1 MKKMVTVCNCDL
13 CGKEITN
20 EKRFIVRLGVGS
32 WDDDDNMEVKHEKD
46 LCDACYSTLFDL
58 LESDDDNTVKTEVK
72 RRSRRGGNKR
82 RDKELYDKVW
92 ELYADGYSYMD
103 ICTKLDIPYS
113 KVAYIIKVFRA
124 ERDIERKTEEVEV
137 AEPETKIQMDP
148 ITVDKE
154 GFLII

>member
-1 MKKMVTVCNCDL
+1 MKKFVTVCNCDL

-32 WDDDDNMEVKHEKD
+32 WDDDNMEVKHEKD

-72 RRSRRGGNKR
+72 RRSRREGNKR
-82 RDKELYDKVW
+82 RDRELYDKVW
-92 ELYADGYSYMD
+92 DLYVSGYSYAD
-103 ICTKLDIPYS
+103 ICAKLDMPYS
-113 KVAYIIKVFRA
+113 KVSYIVKTLRA
-124 ERDIERKTEEVEV
+124 ERDVERKPAEIEV
-137 AEPETKIQMDP
+137 AEPETKVQMDP

>member
-1 MKKMVTVCNCDL
+1 MKKFVKVCNCDL

-82 RDKELYDKVW
+82 RDEELYDKVW
-92 ELYADGYSYMD
+92 ELHASGHSYMD
-103 ICTKLDIPYS
+103 ICAKLDIPYS
-113 KVAYIIKVFRA
+113 KVSYIIKVLRA
-124 ERDIERKTEEVEV
+124 EGGIERKAAEIDV